1 MKLLDAGFKTTKWVF
16 IFLLLLLIKVK
27 LNYSVIAIPK

>member
-1 MKLLDAGFKTTKWVF
+1 MKLLDAGFKTTKWVI

-27 LNYSVIAIPK
+27 LNYSLIAIP